1 MLPRNRIM
9 NLKSAVLEE
18 FKINIKHKLAAL
30 WTSVMFCYVYGDY
43 FELYVPEKVEGL
55 LNGSNVLNSPVAL
68 FTASVALAIPAV
80 MISVSVLA
88 KPVLNRWLNIIFG
101 VLYSLLMILIGFG
114 SISAWYS
121 FYVFLAFTES
131 ILTLLIVWLAWKW
144 PKKIPIK
151 IILFSNSLPDSSKRL
166 LLLDSLRLFII
177 PNAMNQQDWPMLISP
192 F

>member
-1 MLPRNRIM
+1 M

-166 LLLDSLRLFII
+166 LLLDSLRLIVS
-177 PNAMNQQDWPMLISP
+177 Q
-192 F
+192 

>member
-1 MLPRNRIM
+1 
-9 NLKSAVLEE
+9 
-18 FKINIKHKLAAL
+18 
-30 WTSVMFCYVYGDY
+30 
-43 FELYVPEKVEGL
+43 VEGL

-144 PKKIPIK
+144 PKKMA
-151 IILFSNSLPDSSKRL
+151 D
-166 LLLDSLRLFII
+166 
-177 PNAMNQQDWPMLISP
+177 
-192 F
+192 